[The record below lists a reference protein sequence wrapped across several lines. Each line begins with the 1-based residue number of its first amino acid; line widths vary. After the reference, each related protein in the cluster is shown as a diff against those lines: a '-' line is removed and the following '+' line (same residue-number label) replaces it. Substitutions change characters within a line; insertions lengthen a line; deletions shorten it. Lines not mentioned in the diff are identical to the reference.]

1 MNLLF
6 FLVAIVLGL
15 CAGTITGMVPG
26 LHVNTLGVGMLA
38 IAPFILEYFG
48 PLAAAAFLIAMAT
61 VHTFVDAIPSLFL
74 GAPDPAMALSVL
86 PGHDMLN
93 KGLGY
98 RALKLTV
105 IGGLGTFIIC
115 VASLPLLFLI
125 LKPVEPVLKSIL
137 PFILLFLVVVFIYRE
152 GNTRQRIW
160 AAIVFILAGVLGL
173 LTLNHLNIAQGL
185 FPMLA
190 GLFGISALLIAM
202 QRQCSIPPQA
212 TEADVS
218 FIQHIPNYLR
228 AAISSLFVS
237 VLPAV
242 GASQAAYMAKGFQRS
257 SDKEGF
263 LVTIGGINTAAVVF
277 TLSALILLGKTRT
290 GIMVVLKEFLELDR
304 ASFIALIF
312 VSIGAAIFGAV
323 VALRIGKWFIKNM
336 EKINYRKISLGI
348 IILVSSLVALISGF
362 LGLLILIVA
371 TAIGLLAPL
380 AGVRRIHAMGCLV
393 LVVLIQY
400 I

>member
-6 FLVAIVLGL
+6 FLAAIIAGMLM
-15 CAGTITGMVPG
+15 GTITGMIPA
-26 LHVNTLGVGMLA
+26 LHVNTIAAGMLA

-48 PLAAAAFLIAMAT
+48 PMAAAAFLIAMAT

-93 KGLGY
+93 RGLGY

-105 IGGLGTFIIC
+105 IGGLGAFVVC
-115 VASLPLLFLI
+115 VASLPLLFLA
-125 LKPVEPVLKSIL
+125 LKPVEPVLKSVL

-152 GNTRQRIW
+152 GNAKQRIW
-160 AAIVFILAGVLGL
+160 AVMVFILAGVLGL
-173 LTLNHLNIAQGL
+173 LTLNHLNISQGL

-202 QRQCSIPPQA
+202 QRRCSIPPQT
-212 TEADVS
+212 TEAKIS
-218 FIQHIPNYLR
+218 FTKHIPNFLR
-228 AAISSLFVS
+228 AAASSLFVS

-242 GASQAAYMAKGFQRS
+242 GASQAAYMAKGFQKS
-257 SDKEGF
+257 NDKEGF

-290 GIMVVLKEFLELDR
+290 GIMVVLKEFLELDKS
-304 ASFIALIF
+304 SFISLVI
-312 VSIGAAIFGAV
+312 VSIFAAIFGAI
-323 VALRIGKWFIKNM
+323 AAMHIGKWFIKNM
-336 EKINYRKISLGI
+336 EKVDYGKISLGI
-348 IILVSSLVALISGF
+348 IVLVSLLVFLVSGF

-380 AGVRRIHAMGCLV
+380 AGVRRIHSMACLV
-393 LVVLIQY
+393 VPVLFFY
-400 I
+400 L